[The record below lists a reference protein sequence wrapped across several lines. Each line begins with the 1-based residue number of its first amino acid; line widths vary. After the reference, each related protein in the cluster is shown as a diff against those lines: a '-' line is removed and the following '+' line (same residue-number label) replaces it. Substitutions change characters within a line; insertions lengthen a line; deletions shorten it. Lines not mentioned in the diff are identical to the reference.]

1 MSGLYIHIPFCRKKC
16 AYCDFVS
23 FAGCEQDAFEQYFK
37 ALFREIDLISP
48 MLPKKEF
55 ETLFIGGG
63 TPSLLP
69 SGMIPR
75 LAAKL
80 CENFVFPADA
90 EISIECNP
98 ESVSLEKLVQYRAC
112 GINRISFG
120 LQSADDAVLK
130 AVGRIHTAADFS
142 VHLSLHGRQV
152 STTSMLI
159 SCTAFPDR
167 VSNLILTRYGARR
180 NSGRN
185 TFHPM
190 LSFLPRERPCSKQCG
205 TGQSSFPTKMPLLIW
220 KMPVLTCSAA
230 LATSV
235 MKYPTLPFP
244 AANAAII

>member
-23 FAGCEQDAFEQYFK
+23 FGGCEQDAFEQYFK

-55 ETLFIGGG
+55 ETVFIGGG

-80 CENFVFPADA
+80 RENFVFPADA

-112 GINRISFG
+112 GTNRISFG
-120 LQSADDAVLK
+120 LQSAEDAVLK
-130 AVGRIHTAADFS
+130 AVGRSAPPQIFS

-152 STTSMLI
+152 SDNINVDIMHGLPGQSFESYLDTIRRTAELGAEHI
-159 SCTAFPDR
+159 SSYA
-167 VSNLILTRYGARR
+167 LILAEGTPRLKRAERFNRASRRRCRCRYGRCR
-180 NSGRN
+180 
-185 TFHPM
+185 
-190 LSFLPRERPCSKQCG
+190 LRPAPQ
-205 TGQSSFPTKMPLLIW
+205 LWLR
-220 KMPVLTCSAA
+220 
-230 LATSV
+230 
-235 MKYPTLPFP
+235 TL
-244 AANAAII
+244 